1 MTLESKQMTPAELSD
16 ALIKKYNLNSVQDVL
31 DWIDNSLLELEQESD
46 HDK

>member
-1 MTLESKQMTPAELSD
+1 MTSLELSN